1 MTEAPQTSGM
11 QIAPMAFISLVFK
24 ITGNQIRIETGD
36 IQMAY
41 DDEQARRSRV
51 VVETPTSR
59 REVTQ
64 TDTVRNDRGGISGAT
79 VGIIVVVAIAL
90 ITIVVLFLMNGQ
102 QTDTTNANLA
112 EQQPVAQQPVIV
124 QQPAQQQ
131 QQPPVIIQQPAP
143 AANQPPV
150 IINQPAPAGASA
162 PVNTS
167 NDGPIQTAIDK
178 KISDDPNLSTLGITA
193 TVLDGKV
200 TVTGTVKSEALKSQ
214 VDRMLRAIKGVKQVD
229 NQIVVMS

>member
-1 MTEAPQTSGM
+1 
-11 QIAPMAFISLVFK
+11 
-24 ITGNQIRIETGD
+24 
-36 IQMAY
+36 MAY

-59 REVTQ
+59 REVTH
-64 TDTVRNDRGGISGAT
+64 TEAVRNDRGGISGAT

-112 EQQPVAQQPVIV
+112 EQQPAAQQPVIV

-131 QQPPVIIQQPAP
+131 QPPVIIQQPAP
-143 AANQPPV
+143 AGNQPPV

-167 NDGPIQTAIDK
+167 NDGPIQMAIDK
-178 KISDDPNLSTLGITA
+178 KISDDPTLSTLGITT

-214 VDRMLRAIKGVKQVD
+214 IDRMLRAVKGVKQVD
-229 NQIVVMS
+229 NQIIVMS

>member
-1 MTEAPQTSGM
+1 M
-11 QIAPMAFISLVFK
+11 QIAPIAFTGLVSK
-24 ITGNQIRIETGD
+24 SSGQRTRIRTGE

-64 TDTVRNDRGGISGAT
+64 TDTVRNDRDRGGISGAT

-131 QQPPVIIQQPAP
+131 PPVIIQQPAP
-143 AANQPPV
+143 AGQPPV
-150 IINQPAPAGASA
+150 VINQPAPAGASA

-200 TVTGTVKSEALKSQ
+200 TVTGTVKSEGLKSQ
-214 VDRMLRAIKGVKQVD
+214 IDRMLRAIKGVKQVD
-229 NQIVVMS
+229 NQLIVMS

>member
-1 MTEAPQTSGM
+1 
-11 QIAPMAFISLVFK
+11 
-24 ITGNQIRIETGD
+24 
-36 IQMAY
+36 MAY

-51 VVETPTSR
+51 VVETPNSR

-64 TDTVRNDRGGISGAT
+64 TESVRNDRGGISGAT

-102 QTDTTNANLA
+102 STDTTNANLA

-131 QQPPVIIQQPAP
+131 QPPVIIQQPAP
-143 AANQPPV
+143 AGQPPV
-150 IINQPAPAGASA
+150 VINQPAPTGGSA
-162 PVNTS
+162 VNTS
-167 NDGPIQTAIDK
+167 NDGAVQTAIDK
-178 KISDDPNLSTLGITA
+178 KIGDDPNLSSLGITA

-214 VDRMLRAIKGVKQVD
+214 IDRMLRTIKGVKQVD

>member
-1 MTEAPQTSGM
+1 
-11 QIAPMAFISLVFK
+11 
-24 ITGNQIRIETGD
+24 
-36 IQMAY
+36 MAY

-51 VVETPTSR
+51 VVETPNSR

-64 TDTVRNDRGGISGAT
+64 TESVRNDRGGVSGAT

-102 QTDTTNANLA
+102 STDTTNANLA

-131 QQPPVIIQQPAP
+131 PPVIIQQPAP
-143 AANQPPV
+143 AGQPPV
-150 IINQPAPAGASA
+150 IINQPAPAGGSA
-162 PVNTS
+162 PVNNS
-167 NDGPIQTAIDK
+167 NDGAVQTAIDK
-178 KISDDPNLSTLGITA
+178 KISDDPNLSSLGITA

-214 VDRMLRAIKGVKQVD
+214 IDRMLRTIKGVKQVD